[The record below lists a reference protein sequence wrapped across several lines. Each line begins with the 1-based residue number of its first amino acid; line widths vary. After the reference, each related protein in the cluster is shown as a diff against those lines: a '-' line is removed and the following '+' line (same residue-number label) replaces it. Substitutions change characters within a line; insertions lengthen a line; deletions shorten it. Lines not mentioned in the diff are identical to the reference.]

1 MLNRLALLL
10 AMLSEAR
17 VDDDFVE
24 FASISESSERAREIF
39 ACQTLCLNTK
49 MNEIWNM
56 TEY

>member
-24 FASISESSERAREIF
+24 FASISVSSERAREIF

-49 MNEIWNM
+49 MNEI
-56 TEY
+56 